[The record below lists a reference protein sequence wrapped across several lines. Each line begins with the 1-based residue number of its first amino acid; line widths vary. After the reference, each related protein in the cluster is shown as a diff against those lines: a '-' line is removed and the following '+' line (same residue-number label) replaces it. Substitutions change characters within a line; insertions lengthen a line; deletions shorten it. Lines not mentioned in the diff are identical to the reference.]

1 MKLFQ
6 SYKQR
11 PTIAEHY
18 DVICI
23 GSGLGSLTT
32 ASLLA
37 RKGKKVLVCEKHT
50 TPGGYTHVFTRNDY
64 EWDVGLHYVGDMDR
78 KGSLLRVV
86 FEHITDKNLKWADM
100 GEVYDR
106 VIIQNR
112 EYEYLKGLQNWKT
125 RMKEYFPT
133 EKDARSIDK
142 YVEALFEVNR
152 SAKSYY
158 MKKAMPNFMLFF
170 AAPFMGNAYARI
182 AKRTTKEVLDSISDN
197 DELKAVLS
205 AQFGDYGMPPSKSS
219 FAIHAAVALHY
230 MNGGF
235 YPIGGSEEIFNTI
248 APSILKNGGNILIGA
263 GVKEILIED
272 GVAKGVVMSDGKII
286 KSDIVVSGAGVHITY
301 KNLIPEASKKL
312 IPHLNDALEL
322 PASYGHLSLYIGL
335 KHTAEELNLPK
346 ANYWIY
352 PNGTD
357 HDKAIEEYLT
367 DYTKEFPVV
376 YISFPASKNPKFL
389 EKYPGSSTIEIITV
403 VKYDWFKK
411 WEDTRWKKRGDEYD
425 AFKELF
431 AQRLLEHLY
440 TYEPQLR
447 GKIDLYELSTPI
459 TTKHFCNYLNGEIYG
474 LDHHPERFA
483 KDYLKPQTPIK
494 NFYLTGQD
502 IVTVGIG
509 GALMSGVLTA
519 SAITKKDI
527 TAEIIKIAK
536 QDATNNEQITV

>member
-1 MKLFQ
+1 MKKYT
-6 SYKQR
+6 SEYSK
-11 PTIAEHY
+11 HKY
-18 DVICI
+18 DAIII
-23 GSGLGSLTT
+23 GSGLGGLTT
-32 ASLLA
+32 AAILA
-37 RKGKKVLVCEKHT
+37 KEGKKVLVLERHFK
-50 TPGGYTHVFTRNDY
+50 GGGFTHVFKRKKY
-64 EWDVGLHYVGDMDR
+64 EWDIGLHYLGDLNQNEFVS
-78 KGSLLRVV
+78 KIFNYIS
-86 FEHITDKNLKWADM
+86 TDPLHWESMGDIYDVAIIEGDKYEFPSGKENLISKLI
-100 GEVYDR
+100 G
-106 VIIQNR
+106 
-112 EYEYLKGLQNWKT
+112 
-125 RMKEYFPT
+125 YFPEENIAINKYFELIKKLNNSSAWFFS
-133 EKDARSIDK
+133 EKTLPPFLSYFFSSSMRKNFLK
-142 YVEALFEVNR
+142 YANQTTYDVISKLTSN
-152 SAKSYY
+152 
-158 MKKAMPNFMLFF
+158 KKL
-170 AAPFMGNAYARI
+170 
-182 AKRTTKEVLDSISDN
+182 L
-197 DELKAVLS
+197 AVLCT
-205 AQFGDYGMPPSKSS
+205 QCGNYGLTPMKSS

-248 APSILKNGGNILIGA
+248 APSIINAGGAILIGA
-263 GVKEILIED
+263 GVKEILVEA
-272 GVAKGVVMSDGKII
+272 GVAKGVIMQDGKII
-286 KSDIVVSGAGVHITY
+286 KCDVVVSGAGIHITLQQLLSESNRA
-301 KNLIPEASKKL
+301 KFKFWD
-312 IPHLNDALEL
+312 DAMQLA
-322 PASYGHLSLYIGL
+322 PSYGHLSLYIGL
-335 KHTAEELNLPK
+335 KHTAEEMRLPK

-352 PNGTD
+352 PNGND
-357 HDKAIEEYLT
+357 HDKAIKDYLE

-389 EKYPGSSTIEIITV
+389 EKYPGRSTIEIITV